1 MKHKLASLI
10 SFVFHP
16 VLFFLVMPFL
26 IVYQDTGSELYAFKW
41 GIFSAVFVLIGIIF
55 ILYGK
60 RKGVFSDFD
69 LSNQQER
76 KKFYI
81 FITLLGALYLII
93 ALYFRGISFPM
104 SIIVLGIMLGIA
116 LFEVVN
122 LFLKASIHVG
132 VAVAYT
138 ISLGFLYGFPLFL
151 LSLPIT
157 PLVIWSRLT
166 LKRHTPKEAFVG
178 GILGIFITLMTIF
191 LAHFVY
197 GN

>member
-1 MKHKLASLI
+1 MKHNIASLI
-10 SFVFHP
+10 SFIFHP
-16 VLFFLVMPFL
+16 VLLFLLMPFL
-26 IVYQDTGSELYAFKW
+26 IVYHDTGNSLYALKW
-41 GIFSAVFVLIGIIF
+41 GVYSAIFVVIGIFF

-60 RKGVFSDFD
+60 RRGVFSDFD

-93 ALYFRGISFPM
+93 ALYFKGIFFPM

-116 LFEVVN
+116 LFEGVN
-122 LFLKASIHVG
+122 YFLKASIHVG

-138 ISLGFLYGFPLFL
+138 ISLGFIYGLPLFL

-178 GILGIFITLMTIF
+178 GILGIVVTLGTIF
-191 LAHFVY
+191 LAHVVY